1 MTRISY
7 AALPTSAFTTL
18 QKQVFP
24 VYFRLQ
30 ALLILVTALT
40 YPPPPHDATTTT
52 NTTTTTTSIL
62 ALLDAPVADSGLLAF
77 AGATAVANWLKYGP
91 ATAEAMI
98 ARTHQATRDGRRKH
112 DDGGPAGMS
121 EEMRAR
127 KRAFSRNHAMSIHL
141 NLLVIGAALAY
152 GVRLAG
158 RMRF

>member
-1 MTRISY
+1 MARSFVMTRISH

-52 NTTTTTTSIL
+52 TTSIL
-62 ALLDAPVADSGLLAF
+62 SLLDAPVADSGLLAF

-98 ARTHQATRDGRRKH
+98 ARTHQG
-112 DDGGPAGMS
+112 
-121 EEMRAR
+121 E
-127 KRAFSRNHAMSIHL
+127 
-141 NLLVIGAALAY
+141 LVGIS
-152 GVRLAG
+152 
-158 RMRF
+158 